1 MHMGGAKE
9 RIDVKMIAHPDQDQK
24 EAHEELSRQ
33 FASFNAK
40 DAQCSKQEDRQKL
53 LAVIEAAFGDYKEF
67 NRDVRHVFASR
78 VSRDSGD
85 SPGSRVGSSSFISRL
100 RSHARVLTWSLWQA
114 APRPPRRRTGFF
126 DTLSGAH
133 RRWASDERCAG
144 LRAKGRARA
153 CECADTTKITPRQN
167 MGAARYEIAAR
178 VSRAV
183 FNVTSLMEQDK
194 WCVRQ
199 LTQGRG
205 EARARSRCG
214 SPEMWIRNLWE
225 WG

>member
-1 MHMGGAKE
+1 MVLLMLLPLCLITTKLLIAQAFKALAASAGMTNPASAVLKRRE
-9 RIDVKMIAHPDQDQK
+9 APRASAADVPCRSCMSKTKYVDRIRPASTPGRPRR
-24 EAHEELSRQ
+24 EPASS
-33 FASFNAK
+33 FAS
-40 DAQCSKQEDRQKL
+40 
-53 LAVIEAAFGDYKEF
+53 
-67 NRDVRHVFASR
+67 
-78 VSRDSGD
+78 
-85 SPGSRVGSSSFISRL
+85 
-100 RSHARVLTWSLWQA
+100 
-114 APRPPRRRTGFF
+114 
-126 DTLSGAH
+126 LSGAH